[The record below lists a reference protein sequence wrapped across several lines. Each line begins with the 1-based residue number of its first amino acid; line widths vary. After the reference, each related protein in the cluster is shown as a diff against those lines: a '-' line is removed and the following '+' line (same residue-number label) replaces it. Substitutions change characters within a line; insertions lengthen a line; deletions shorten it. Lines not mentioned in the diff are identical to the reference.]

1 MNSPNADEQEHTPP
15 DPKALLELKARQRS
29 GELITCPRCGR
40 ETMNPVLY
48 HNALSRVAD
57 AYVCPTCG
65 NAEAMEWMV
74 GVIEPLAHWACFA
87 KDAPG
92 DLGASI

>member
-1 MNSPNADEQEHTPP
+1 MNSPNADEQDHTPL
-15 DPKALLELKARQRS
+15 DAVALSDLKTRQQS
-29 GELITCPRCGR
+29 GELTTCPRCGCD
-40 ETMNPVLY
+40 TMNPVLY
-48 HNALSRVAD
+48 HNAMSRFAD

-87 KDAPG
+87 ENAPG
-92 DLGASI
+92 DLGEST